1 MDQLLPN
8 CELQDDG
15 SQLDGVDKAASEN
28 EANEG
33 VEELE
38 GPAQSAPEARLRRR
52 VPEDLY
58 ATMEELGKSFGQH
71 GASSGLVQ

>member
-1 MDQLLPN
+1 MVKRLNRFLRGWINGEATEPIPSWMDQLLPN

-38 GPAQSAPEARLRRR
+38 GPA
-52 VPEDLY
+52 
-58 ATMEELGKSFGQH
+58 
-71 GASSGLVQ
+71 

>member
-38 GPAQSAPEARLRRR
+38 GPA
-52 VPEDLY
+52 
-58 ATMEELGKSFGQH
+58 
-71 GASSGLVQ
+71 